1 MALAFLFSIL
11 YHLFSSYMEPVFQAH
26 PIPQNVTNFEF
37 HLVGDMTIKQFG
49 YLAAGLAIA
58 FIVFISI
65 ASSLPFLA
73 YPIMLIS
80 AAIGAAFA
88 FIPIQERPLD
98 HWVAAFFK
106 AIFQP
111 TKLSYQS
118 KILKKEDP
126 FFSRRLGLYLRNKHQ
141 AIAKTPTLT
150 TLTQAVQTPTG
161 VVPPAQTAQSLS
173 ARKPSMADRLLSE
186 VQKQAVVAQPPVN
199 RPAEPV
205 RMLGNIP
212 LPTTVKEPPKASD
225 LKKTVDL
232 AKEAQETQSKILNIE
247 KQLDQI
253 KATVA
258 QPGVDAKFYVNQFQS
273 LLTDLQKLNEHASG
287 TAHDLA
293 ILANV
298 PEAKTTNETE
308 TVKKEAPKPVE
319 PVTPAPPAAQVP
331 KNIPTVTL
339 TTFPNVINGVV
350 TDSQG
355 NYVEGAIVVAHDKQ
369 GLPVRAL
376 RSNKLGQ
383 FVAATPLSNGVYTI
397 IVEKDNLL
405 FDKVAVELKNEP
417 LPPIVVSAKR
427 AIVSVS

>member
-1 MALAFLFSIL
+1 MG
-11 YHLFSSYMEPVFQAH
+11 PVFQAH

-37 HLVGDMTIKQFG
+37 HLVGDMTLKQFG
-49 YLAAGLAIA
+49 YLALGLGVAFITFIGLA
-58 FIVFISI
+58 S
-65 ASSLPFLA
+65 PFPFVA
-73 YPIMLIS
+73 YPIILIS
-80 AAIGAAFA
+80 AATGAAFA
-88 FIPIQERPLD
+88 FVPIQERPLD

-111 TKLSYQS
+111 TKLTYQS

-126 FFSRRLGLYLRNKHQ
+126 FFSKRLALYIKNKHADQSQKHFQTQPLSTLSQNIAPSAQ
-141 AIAKTPTLT
+141 AANKS
-150 TLTQAVQTPTG
+150 QATG
-161 VVPPAQTAQSLS
+161 N
-173 ARKPSMADRLLSE
+173 RKPSMADRLLSG
-186 VQKQAVVAQPPVN
+186 VTQTNPSAVSQTSQVASPTQTNLTPLGSIPASPV
-199 RPAEPV
+199 
-205 RMLGNIP
+205 
-212 LPTTVKEPPKASD
+212 VKEPPKPAD

-232 AKEAQETQSKILNIE
+232 AKEAQETQSKILKIE
-247 KQLDQI
+247 KQLEQI

-258 QPGVDAKFYVNQFQS
+258 QPGTDTKFYIDQFQS

-293 ILANV
+293 VLANV
-298 PEAKTTNETE
+298 PA
-308 TVKKEAPKPVE
+308 
-319 PVTPAPPAAQVP
+319 PAPTAQPAVTTTSSVAPAQETTAPLPAPNPP
-331 KNIPTVTL
+331 KNIPSVTL

-397 IVEKDNLL
+397 VVEKDALV
-405 FDKVAVELKNEP
+405 FDKVAIELKNEL
-417 LPPIVVSAKR
+417 LPPILVAAKKQIPV
-427 AIVSVS
+427 A

>member
-1 MALAFLFSIL
+1 MD
-11 YHLFSSYMEPVFQAH
+11 PVFQAH

-49 YLAAGLAIA
+49 YLAVGLVIA
-58 FIVFISI
+58 FVTFIGLSG
-65 ASSLPFLA
+65 PFPFIA
-73 YPIMLIS
+73 YPIMVIS
-80 AAIGAAFA
+80 AATGAAFA

-111 TKLSYQS
+111 TKLTYQS

-126 FFSRRLGLYLRNKHQ
+126 FFSKRLPLYIQNKHRSQ
-141 AIAKTPTLT
+141 AQHPLTKGTLIPLAQNPT
-150 TLTQAVQTPTG
+150 A
-161 VVPPAQTAQSLS
+161 PPSSMPLS
-173 ARKPSMADRLLSE
+173 STRKPSMADRLLSG
-186 VQKQAVVAQPPVN
+186 VQTTAATAAASPQSAPISLGTVPASPV
-199 RPAEPV
+199 
-205 RMLGNIP
+205 
-212 LPTTVKEPPKASD
+212 VKEPPKPTD

-232 AKEAQETQSKILNIE
+232 AKDAQETQSKILKIE
-247 KQLDQI
+247 KQLEQI

-258 QPGVDAKFYVNQFQS
+258 QPGADAKLYIDQFQS
-273 LLTDLQKLNEHASG
+273 LLGDLQKLNEHASG

-293 ILANV
+293 VLANTPV
-298 PEAKTTNETE
+298 PDSTPNDKPSKVAPAAPVTLP
-308 TVKKEAPKPVE
+308 VAPK
-319 PVTPAPPAAQVP
+319 TAPS
-331 KNIPTVTL
+331 VTL

-397 IVEKDNLL
+397 VVEKDAMV
-405 FDKVAVELKNEP
+405 FDKVAVELKNEI
-417 LPPIVVSAKR
+417 LPPLLVTAKKQMPGGT
-427 AIVSVS
+427 A

>member
-1 MALAFLFSIL
+1 MG
-11 YHLFSSYMEPVFQAH
+11 PVFQAH

-37 HLVGDMTIKQFG
+37 HLVGDMTLKQFG
-49 YLAAGLAIA
+49 YLALGLGVAFITFIGLASPFP
-58 FIVFISI
+58 FI
-65 ASSLPFLA
+65 A
-73 YPIMLIS
+73 YPIILIS
-80 AAIGAAFA
+80 AGTGAAFA
-88 FIPIQERPLD
+88 FVPIQERPLD

-111 TKLSYQS
+111 TKLTYQS

-126 FFSRRLGLYLRNKHQ
+126 FFSKRLALYLKNKHTDQNQKHFQTQPLSTLSQNIAPSAQ
-141 AIAKTPTLT
+141 AATKS
-150 TLTQAVQTPTG
+150 QASG
-161 VVPPAQTAQSLS
+161 N
-173 ARKPSMADRLLSE
+173 RKPSMADRLLSGLN
-186 VQKQAVVAQPPVN
+186 QPNPSPNPQPSQTVSPTQVN
-199 RPAEPV
+199 STLLGSIPASSV
-205 RMLGNIP
+205 
-212 LPTTVKEPPKASD
+212 VKEPPKPAD

-232 AKEAQETQSKILNIE
+232 AKEAQETQSKILKIE
-247 KQLDQI
+247 KQLEQI

-258 QPGVDAKFYVNQFQS
+258 QPGTDTKFYIDQFQS

-293 ILANV
+293 LLANV
-298 PEAKTTNETE
+298 PATAPTTQATVAPTE
-308 TVKKEAPKPVE
+308 PS
-319 PVTPAPPAAQVP
+319 VTPKSEATTPTPVVTPP
-331 KNIPTVTL
+331 KNIPSVTL

-397 IVEKDNLL
+397 VVEKDALV
-405 FDKVAVELKNEP
+405 FDKVAIELKNEL
-417 LPPIVVSAKR
+417 LPPILVAAKKQIPV
-427 AIVSVS
+427 A

>member
-1 MALAFLFSIL
+1 MD
-11 YHLFSSYMEPVFQAH
+11 PVFQAH

-37 HLVGDMTIKQFG
+37 HLVGDMTLKQFG
-49 YLAAGLAIA
+49 YLALGLVIA
-58 FIVFISI
+58 FITFIGL
-65 ASSLPFLA
+65 ATPFPFIA
-73 YPIMLIS
+73 YPIIVIS
-80 AAIGAAFA
+80 AATGAAFA

-126 FFSRRLGLYLRNKHQ
+126 FFSKRLSLYIQNKHKDQ
-141 AIAKTPTLT
+141 LGKPPLKPTLT
-150 TLTQAVQTPTG
+150 TLSQNQSA
-161 VVPPAQTAQSLS
+161 PPAGVPLSS
-173 ARKPSMADRLLSE
+173 ARKPSMADRLLSGIQTPKT
-186 VQKQAVVAQPPVN
+186 VAPAPVAQ
-199 RPAEPV
+199 AAAQIQ
-205 RMLGNIP
+205 MLGSIP
-212 LPTTVKEPPKASD
+212 VSSEIKEPPKVAD

-232 AKEAQETQSKILNIE
+232 AKDAQETQSKILKIE
-247 KQLDQI
+247 KQLEQI
-253 KATVA
+253 KSTVA
-258 QPGVDAKFYVNQFQS
+258 QPGADAKFYIEQFQS

-298 PEAKTTNETE
+298 PT
-308 TVKKEAPKPVE
+308 
-319 PVTPAPPAAQVP
+319 PPAAQPLTSVAPNPTVATPAPAPVAPP
-331 KNIPTVTL
+331 KNIPSVTL

-397 IVEKDNLL
+397 VVEKDAMV
-405 FDKVAVELKNEP
+405 FDKVAVELENEILVP
-417 LPPIVVSAKR
+417 ILVMAKKQLPGGA
-427 AIVSVS
+427 A

>member
-1 MALAFLFSIL
+1 
-11 YHLFSSYMEPVFQAH
+11 MEPVFQAH

-80 AAIGAAFA
+80 AATGAAFA

-126 FFSRRLGLYLRNKHQ
+126 FFPRRLGLYLRNKHQ
-141 AIAKTPTLT
+141 TIAKTPTLT

-232 AKEAQETQSKILNIE
+232 AKDAQETQSKILKIE
-247 KQLDQI
+247 KQLEQI

-258 QPGVDAKFYVNQFQS
+258 QPGIDAKIYIDQFQS
-273 LLTDLQKLNEHASG
+273 LLGDLQKLNEHASG

-293 ILANV
+293 ILANSPTATV
-298 PEAKTTNETE
+298 ASTPLPATTNNSSESQ
-308 TVKKEAPKPVE
+308 
-319 PVTPAPPAAQVP
+319 VTPPPAAPKTVP
-331 KNIPTVTL
+331 SVTL
-339 TTFPNVINGVV
+339 TTFPNVVNGVV

-397 IVEKDNLL
+397 VVEKDSMV
-405 FDKVAVELKNEP
+405 FYKVAIELKNEI
-417 LPPIVVSAKR
+417 LPPILVAARKQLPGGT
-427 AIVSVS
+427 A

>member
-1 MALAFLFSIL
+1 MD
-11 YHLFSSYMEPVFQAH
+11 PVFQAH

-37 HLVGDMTIKQFG
+37 HLVGDMTLKQFG
-49 YLAAGLAIA
+49 YLALGLGIAFLTFIGLAT
-58 FIVFISI
+58 
-65 ASSLPFLA
+65 PFPFVA
-73 YPIMLIS
+73 YPIILIS
-80 AAIGAAFA
+80 AATGAAFA

-98 HWVAAFFK
+98 HWLAAFFK

-126 FFSRRLGLYLRNKHQ
+126 FFGKRLGMYLKNKHNSPGF
-141 AIAKTPTLT
+141 KTLQMATLSNLSQGSNPAPIT
-150 TLTQAVQTPTG
+150 A
-161 VVPPAQTAQSLS
+161 PPATS
-173 ARKPSMADRLLSE
+173 RKPSMADRLLSGLNQPAKASPQPT
-186 VQKQAVVAQPPVN
+186 VPPGQPVSQASLTPLGSI
-199 RPAEPV
+199 PASSV
-205 RMLGNIP
+205 
-212 LPTTVKEPPKASD
+212 VKEVPKPAD

-232 AKEAQETQSKILNIE
+232 AKEAQETQSKILKIE

-258 QPGVDAKFYVNQFQS
+258 QPGTDTKFYIDQFQS

-293 ILANV
+293 VLANV
-298 PEAKTTNETE
+298 PPAPVSETTSPTS
-308 TVKKEAPKPVE
+308 TAPKVSAE
-319 PVTPAPPAAQVP
+319 PAPPLIPAQP
-331 KNIPTVTL
+331 KTIPSVTL

-397 IVEKDNLL
+397 VVEKDSML
-405 FDKVAVELKNEP
+405 FDKVSIELKNEIM
-417 LPPIVVSAKR
+417 PPILVAAKKQVPVT
-427 AIVSVS
+427 A